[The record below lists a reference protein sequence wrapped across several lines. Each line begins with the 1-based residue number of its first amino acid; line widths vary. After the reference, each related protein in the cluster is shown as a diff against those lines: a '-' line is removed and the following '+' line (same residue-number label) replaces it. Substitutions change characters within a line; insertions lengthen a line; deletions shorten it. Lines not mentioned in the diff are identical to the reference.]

1 MDLELL
7 SGMDESAPAYGQTAG
22 YDYGYGVAGPSYYN
36 YLAGPPVMG
45 YMGAPPPWA
54 HHPAYHPAAR
64 GHGFG
69 GRFPGGHAPQ
79 QMFHRA
85 PGLPQGFPGGYPPVP
100 AAQPL
105 PMNMLVPAIP
115 GVAQRGG
122 RVQLLGFTPGTFTA
136 ASGTALV
143 VRATPQRPIRG
154 GRVFGSFARVG
165 VSATGLLTLSQL
177 IVGTD
182 GQLLSGD
189 PISFDILAPNSFG
202 VGVNLTPA
210 VVGTVIQAT
219 VNVSAAPTMT
229 DTIPFAMTIVGPAL
243 G

>member
-7 SGMDESAPAYGQTAG
+7 AGMDESAPAYGQQSAG
-22 YDYGYGVAGPSYYN
+22 YDYGYGVAGPAYYN

-45 YMGAPPPWA
+45 YMGAPPWA
-54 HHPAYHPAAR
+54 GHPAYHHPAAR
-64 GHGFG
+64 GGHPGFQ
-69 GRFPGGHAPQ
+69 RHPGLAPQ
-79 QMFHRA
+79 FHRA
-85 PGLPQGFPGGYPPVP
+85 PGLPPGYPGGYPPVP

-122 RVQLLGFTPGTFTA
+122 RVQLLGFTPGTFSST
-136 ASGTALV
+136 SGTALV

-165 VSATGLLTLSQL
+165 ASATGLLTLSQL

-219 VNVSAAPTMT
+219 VNVSAAPAMT

>member
-1 MDLELL
+1 MIGSAMDLELL
-7 SGMDESAPAYGQTAG
+7 SGLDESSYGPQPGISGPA
-22 YDYGYGVAGPSYYN
+22 YYN

-45 YMGAPPPWA
+45 YMGAPPW
-54 HHPAYHPAAR
+54 HPTYSHPAAQFR
-64 GHGFG
+64 H
-69 GRFPGGHAPQ
+69 PGAFHPQ
-79 QMFHRA
+79 QFRA
-85 PGLPQGFPGGYPPVP
+85 PGLPHGFPGNYPMPP
-100 AAQPL
+100 SAQPF
-105 PMNMLVPAIP
+105 PINQLVPAIP

-122 RVQLLGFTPGTFTA
+122 RVQMLGFTNGTFTA
-136 ASGTALV
+136 ASGTAIV

-165 VSATGLLTLSQL
+165 ATATGLLTLSQL

-189 PISFDILAPNSFG
+189 PISFDILAPTSFG

-229 DTIPFAMTIVGPAL
+229 DTIPFNMTIVGPAL

>member
-1 MDLELL
+1 MIGSAMDLELL
-7 SGMDESAPAYGQTAG
+7 SGLDESSYGPQPGVSGPA
-22 YDYGYGVAGPSYYN
+22 YYN

-45 YMGAPPPWA
+45 YMGAPW
-54 HHPAYHPAAR
+54 HHAYGHPAAR
-64 GHGFG
+64 FTPHGY
-69 GRFPGGHAPQ
+69 GHAP
-79 QMFHRA
+79 RA
-85 PGLPQGFPGGYPPVP
+85 PGLPSGFPGGYPMPP
-100 AAQPL
+100 SAQPF
-105 PMNMLVPAIP
+105 PINQLVPAIP

-122 RVQLLGFTPGTFTA
+122 RVQLLGFTNATFTA
-136 ASGTALV
+136 TSGTSLV

-165 VSATGLLTLSQL
+165 ASATGLLTLSQL

-219 VNVSAAPTMT
+219 VNISAAPTMT
-229 DTIPFAMTIVGPAL
+229 DTVPFNMTIVGPSL